1 MPGPVKS
8 SCVCCPA
15 VRTEEVERR
24 SREECRVIVLMEARA
39 KPRLRTIEG
48 LWRKPVLGR
57 GGATPRPGSM
67 TEYIRDTGL
76 LAPTEVDRI
85 VRDAPT
91 ALVDFQRTQALLP
104 VDERDTLGDRS
115 EEHTSDLQSLMRI
128 SYAAFGLK
136 KKKHPQ
142 KN

>member
-1 MPGPVKS
+1 MRLSDWSSDVCSSDLVKS
-8 SCVCCPA
+8 SCFCCPA
-15 VRTEEVERR
+15 MRPEEVDRL
-24 SREECRVIVLMEARA
+24 SREELRVIVLMEARA

-104 VDERDTLGDRS
+104 VDERDTIGDWLA
-115 EEHTSDLQSLMRI
+115 D
-128 SYAAFGLK
+128 
-136 KKKHPQ
+136 
-142 KN
+142 

>member
-1 MPGPVKS
+1 MRP
-8 SCVCCPA
+8 
-15 VRTEEVERR
+15 EEVDRL
-24 SREECRVIVLMEARA
+24 SREELRVIVLMEARA

-91 ALVDFQRTQALLP
+91 ALVDF
-104 VDERDTLGDRS
+104 RS
-115 EEHTSDLQSLMRI
+115 EERRVGKECVSTWRSRWAPFL
-128 SYAAFGLK
+128 
-136 KKKHPQ
+136 
-142 KN
+142 

>member
-1 MPGPVKS
+1 
-8 SCVCCPA
+8 
-15 VRTEEVERR
+15 
-24 SREECRVIVLMEARA
+24 MEARA
-39 KPRLRTIEG
+39 KPRRRTFEG

-104 VDERDTLGDRS
+104 VDERETIGDWHADYHRGLNAWGGEAEWRS
-115 EEHTSDLQSLMRI
+115 VAWGKVGASGKERGGGG
-128 SYAAFGLK
+128 A
-136 KKKHPQ
+136 
-142 KN
+142 

>member
-1 MPGPVKS
+1 MRP
-8 SCVCCPA
+8 
-15 VRTEEVERR
+15 EEVDRL
-24 SREECRVIVLMEARA
+24 SREELRVIVLMEARA

-91 ALVDFQRTQALLP
+91 ALVD
-104 VDERDTLGDRS
+104 RS
-115 EEHTSDLQSLMRI
+115 EAHTSELQSLMRI
-128 SYAAFGLK
+128 SYAVFCLK
-136 KKKHPQ
+136 KK
-142 KN
+142 